1 MLLARESKNNITTLA
16 LFESNNLA
24 QNFILML
31 MMTLYD
37 ADILTLAF

>member
-31 MMTLYD
+31 TTLYD